1 VRRRFAEPV
10 AKFFADRGPHLAA
23 MIAYF
28 GLLSSVS
35 LIFLALALLGF
46 TGRAAESSYLVE
58 ELGRLF
64 PERPIEDIVEVVE
77 AITEN
82 ATALGVIGGVFLL
95 WTSLSLF
102 SVLESAFNIV
112 YGLPNRPFLHGKG
125 LATLFMAGSLIVL
138 FAALVVGSFG
148 FDFLRR
154 FAPGFVSNPVAAYAL
169 SVLVSTGAVFIFLAI
184 AYERLTNTDLS
195 LRDVWP
201 GAVIGAVLLQLTF
214 QVLPI
219 FVRVTNEVLAVQ
231 ALGASA
237 LLLVWIYVMANI
249 IVLGAEIN
257 WWRGEQRRDEEIR
270 GLA

>member
-1 VRRRFAEPV
+1 MHRPFAQPL
-10 AKFFADRGPHLAA
+10 AKFFQDRGPHLAA

-46 TGRAAESSYLVE
+46 TGRAEESSYLVK
-58 ELGRLF
+58 ELQRLF
-64 PERPIEDIVEVVE
+64 PSQSITDIVRVVE
-77 AITEN
+77 TITSN
-82 ATALGVIGGVFLL
+82 ATTLGLIGGAFLV

-112 YGLPNRPFLHGKG
+112 YARPNRSFLRGKF

-138 FAALVVGSFG
+138 FVALVVGSVG
-148 FDFLRR
+148 FDLLKR
-154 FAPGFVSNPVAAYAL
+154 FAPGFIGNDVVAYGS
-169 SVLVSTGAVFIFLAI
+169 SVLVSTLAVFVFLVV
-184 AYERLTNTDLS
+184 AYERLTNAKLT
-195 LRDVWP
+195 LREVWP
-201 GAVIGAVLLQLTF
+201 GALIASMLLQGSF

-219 FVRVTNEVLAVQ
+219 FVRLSNEVVAVQ

-237 LLLVWIYVMANI
+237 LLLVWLYVMANA
-249 IVLGAEIN
+249 IVFGAEVN
-257 WWRGEQRRDEEIR
+257 WWHGRREEEDVA